1 MPLAGRPHFDARPA
15 WCARE
20 RGDRLIR
27 ICTDVEINVDVKP
40 VRLSLAGNNVRWPS
54 EVTSSAPQISMLEGV
69 F

>member
-1 MPLAGRPHFDARPA
+1 LQLAGGPHFDARPA
-15 WCARE
+15 WFACA
-20 RGDRLIR
+20 RGDRPIR

-40 VRLSLAGNNVRWPS
+40 VRLSLTGNNVRWLS